1 MKELPKVGSPWQL
14 PTIFLVGIVLGWWVR
29 VLPIQSLNPSTPSEA
44 FNRDDIE
51 KVAVDAQVLADFSRR
66 YMLTDS
72 CSSAD
77 CKELI
82 QMFSSP
88 SSKVRLS
95 AIGIS
100 SGWCHEFKDVVS
112 ESLWRE
118 MEKPNSDESF
128 KVIVFALFRLDPKNL
143 EKTRKYLSNI
153 DDDVAKAR
161 LIQLRQIEQEIRQI
175 KSSTR
180 R

>member
-1 MKELPKVGSPWQL
+1 MAFFFAG
-14 PTIFLVGIVLGWWVR
+14 TALGWWIR
-29 VLPIQSLNPSTPSEA
+29 VLPIHSLNPSTLSET

-51 KVAVDAQVLADFSRR
+51 KVAVDAQILADFGRR
-66 YMLTDS
+66 YMLADS

-82 QMFSSP
+82 QLFSSP

-100 SGWCHEFKDVVS
+100 SGWCHEFKGVVS
-112 ESLWRE
+112 ESIWRE

-128 KVIVFALFRLDPKNL
+128 KVIVFALIRLDPKNL
-143 EKTRKYLSNI
+143 EKIRGHLSKLDNG
-153 DDDVAKAR
+153 VAEAR
-161 LIQLRQIEQEIRQI
+161 LIQLRQIEREIREI

-180 R
+180 Q